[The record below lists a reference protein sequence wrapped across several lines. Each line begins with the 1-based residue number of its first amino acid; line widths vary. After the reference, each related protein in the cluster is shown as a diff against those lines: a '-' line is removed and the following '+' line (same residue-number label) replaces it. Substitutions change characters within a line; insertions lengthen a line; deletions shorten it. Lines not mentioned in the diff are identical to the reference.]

1 MTPIQKQVVKKLIE
15 LSYDN
20 GFHSFPL
27 HMVSDLPE
35 KVLFDK
41 NTDSG
46 ELYEIS
52 QFGKG
57 FIHIK
62 DGSAGVYFELKDQ
75 LEHLADNTVGDKV

>member
-1 MTPIQKQVVKKLIE
+1 MTIIQKQVIKKLLE

-35 KVLFDK
+35 KTLFDK

-62 DGSAGVYFELKDQ
+62 NGSAGVYFELRDQ
-75 LEHLADNTVGDKV
+75 LEHWIGNTIGNKV